1 MDEKEMHQRREL
13 LMSYYQE
20 IVRYLGKFGLERDDL
35 KDAIH
40 ETYVIAFRNAADL
53 RDEER
58 AKGWL
63 IAIARTTGIR
73 YKRKYDNISIIEC
86 AFEEDM
92 VQLSSQNAYESDIL
106 EKIIME
112 SDIVLLRQ
120 CLMKLSEKERRVLSL
135 QYEYD
140 EKLKDIAIMIGES
153 LNNTKSIARRAK
165 LKLKDLLIDGGYE
178 HGK

>member
-1 MDEKEMHQRREL
+1 MEEFDLNHRKDML
-13 LMSYYQE
+13 TSYYQE
-20 IVRYLGKFGLERDDL
+20 VVRYLGKFGLNRDDL

-40 ETYVIAFRNAADL
+40 ETYAIAFKNVIDL
-53 RDEER
+53 RDETK
-58 AKGWL
+58 AKNWL
-63 IAIARTTGIR
+63 MKIARSVGLK
-73 YKRKYDNISIIEC
+73 YKRNYENITIIEC
-86 AFEEDM
+86 SFEEDM
-92 VQLSSQNAYESDIL
+92 VQLDNETTYENDIL

-112 SDIVLLRQ
+112 ADMELLRQ
-120 CLMKLSEKERRVLSL
+120 CLRKLSEKERRVLSL

-140 EKLKDIAIMIGES
+140 EKLQDIAIMIGEN